1 MKRAELEPSQ
11 KRKDP
16 AKNLVGC
23 VVGDVNYAI
32 PIAAVREIVNPLSI
46 VELPGAP
53 PAVMGVADHR
63 GEVVPVVDLRTRF
76 GLGPGPVTRKTKW
89 IILNRGESALAL
101 VVDVV
106 TGVFRSGD
114 VRPPPALGSGD
125 DTRGL
130 EGVTTYEGSLVFVL
144 DAARFDE
151 LVAPVVRAIGS
162 GS

>member
-1 MKRAELEPSQ
+1 MKRRDLESSP

-32 PIAAVREIVNPLSI
+32 PIAAVREIVNPLAV

-53 PAVMGVADHR
+53 PAVIGVADYR
-63 GEVVPVVDLRTRF
+63 DEVVPVVDLRTRF
-76 GLGPGPVTRKTKW
+76 GLGPSPVTRKTKW
-89 IILNRGESALAL
+89 IILHRGESALAL

-106 TGVFRSGD
+106 TGVFRSGEL
-114 VRPPPALGSGD
+114 RPPPALGGGD

-130 EGVTTYEGSLVFVL
+130 EGVTTHEGSLVFVL
-144 DAARFDE
+144 DADRFDE
-151 LVAPVVRAIGS
+151 LVAPVVHSLESAP
-162 GS
+162 